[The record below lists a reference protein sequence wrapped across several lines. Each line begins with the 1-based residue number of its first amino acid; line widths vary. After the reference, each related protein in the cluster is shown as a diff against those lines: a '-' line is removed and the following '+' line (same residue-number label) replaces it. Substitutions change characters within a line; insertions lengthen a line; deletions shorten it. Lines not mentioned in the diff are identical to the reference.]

1 MDIRVEN
8 LNKSFHGKQVL
19 KDLNINFPK
28 GKITCLMGASGT
40 GKTTLANILMNLLKP
55 DSGRVEGLEG
65 KKISAVFQEDRLIEH
80 WDAIENIRL
89 VNNLGLTKEKIN
101 EHLKEINLKDYE
113 EKPVRLLSG
122 GMRRRVALVRAILSD
137 YDVLILDEPFK
148 GLDEELKKQVINY
161 IRKMAK
167 GKTVI
172 IITHD
177 REDIDLLDANL
188 ISLP

>member
-8 LNKSFHGKQVL
+8 LNKSFNGKQVL

>member
-8 LNKSFHGKQVL
+8 LNKSFNGKQVL

-161 IRKMAK
+161 IRKMVK